1 MCRVTAAGE
10 CMADVGAGNGPAAH
24 TQWQCSGNRCN
35 GRRLARAADRCS
47 GRRGG
52 QFVGEGH
59 HIRQDPCEG
68 PRLLCCPV
76 GGTPYR
82 WSPPVAPPVR
92 VRVEGPR
99 GRWHGALTAG
109 TPRACRACV
118 RSRRWP
124 EAVHVGA
131 QSGRV
136 EHRPVAG
143 DDSGSAGTVIR
154 SAKCSAS
161 MTASVRQTPAQVSWL
176 RQVLAALGQYVAHE
190 PELAEGL
197 RGGQGHDLDPWA
209 ERRYARALARNSSAS
224 ASADSMTASKP
235 CSRTSDSTAPCH
247 RRVSGRT
254 LAPAVRQSS
263 ATRRA

>member
-1 MCRVTAAGE
+1 MSAPGMGR
-10 CMADVGAGNGPAAH
+10 PRIR
-24 TQWQCSGNRCN
+24 SGNRRN

-59 HIRQDPCEG
+59 RLRQDPCEG
-68 PRLLCCPV
+68 PRLRAVQLAVLRTDGHHQPLHRSEF
-76 GGTPYR
+76 GSKALADDGT
-82 WSPPVAPPVR
+82 
-92 VRVEGPR
+92 GP
-99 GRWHGALTAG
+99 LTAG

-143 DDSGSAGTVIR
+143 DDDGSAGTVIR

-176 RQVLAALGQYVAHE
+176 RQVLAALGQYVVHE